1 MIDLTKDQQNALDY
15 IVEND
20 WDVFILTGNAGTGKS
35 TLLEIIQKS
44 FKKNKF
50 EVYPGAFTGRAAAV
64 LRQKGL
70 SNSRTIHYY
79 LYGRPTL
86 YVEFKKFFKG
96 SPLGG
101 IIKSFQFLAKEIYSQ
116 LYLHHIE
123 RILEIFHAEVY
134 LLSIQVVFD
143 IF

>member
-15 IVEND
+15 ILEND

-50 EVYPGAFTGRAAAV
+50 EVYPGAITGRAAAV

-70 SNSRTIHYY
+70 SNARTIHYY

-86 YVEFKKFFKG
+86 YVEFKKFFK
-96 SPLGG
+96 LVRLKITRKLQDNELW
-101 IIKSFQFLAKEIYSQ
+101 IIDESSMLDETLLLL
-116 LYLHHIE
+116 LYNI
-123 RILEIFHAEVY
+123 
-134 LLSIQVVFD
+134 
-143 IF
+143 

>member
-50 EVYPGAFTGRAAAV
+50 EIKKAKKVFSYSIF
-64 LRQKGL
+64 
-70 SNSRTIHYY
+70 Y
-79 LYGRPTL
+79 L
-86 YVEFKKFFKG
+86 FF
-96 SPLGG
+96 
-101 IIKSFQFLAKEIYSQ
+101 IFL
-116 LYLHHIE
+116 
-123 RILEIFHAEVY
+123 ILLIDNI
-134 LLSIQVVFD
+134 LK
-143 IF
+143 